1 MNKLKKIFNNIV
13 SYLLHEK
20 RSYTG
25 IFKTLIILGFI
36 IYLYSSYIE
45 YLNNRVIPHPVINIP
60 SDRYKD
66 SLNIKIEINNKEIE
80 ELKAY
85 IEDSLKIKIIKIEQ
99 SKNEKFDIIND
110 ASIIEQ
116 YIILSE
122 NINRFDKE

>member
-1 MNKLKKIFNNIV
+1 MNKLKQIFNSII

-20 RSYTG
+20 KSYTG

-45 YLNNRVIPHPVINIP
+45 YLNNRVIPNPVINIP

-66 SLNIKIEINNKEIE
+66 SLNIEIKINNKEIE

-116 YIILSE
+116 YIILSD